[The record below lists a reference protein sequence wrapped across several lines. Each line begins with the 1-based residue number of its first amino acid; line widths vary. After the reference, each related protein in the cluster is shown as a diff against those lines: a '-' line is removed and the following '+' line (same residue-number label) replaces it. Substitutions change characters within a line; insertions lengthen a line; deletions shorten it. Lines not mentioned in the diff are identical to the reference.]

1 MEARHRTMNILLL
14 SQEQCEFCTQAKEML
29 ARLSVEY
36 GFSVSTLDLGSLEG
50 QRLAERS
57 NVLFPPGIFLDG
69 EPFSYGR
76 PSERKLRREIE
87 RRLKSVE
94 RGTYAVP

>member
-1 MEARHRTMNILLL
+1 MHVLILT
-14 SQEQCEFCTQAKEML
+14 QEHCGFCEQAKALL

-36 GFSVSTLDLGSLEG
+36 GFSVSMLDLASQEG
-50 QRLAERS
+50 QALAVS
-57 NVLFPPGIFLDG
+57 SGLLFPPGIFLDG

-87 RRLKSVE
+87 RRLKPGE
-94 RGTYAVP
+94 DGAEHR